1 VKYIGTFLSIMIVC
15 LGGCANLTPDVNDYT
30 AKKLRLMQSL
40 LDKTPD
46 GAVGYWKMDEKNF
59 GIVAVDSTLR
69 KGSTVCRL
77 VTEDEVKGG
86 RSSTLVA
93 SYCKEPKGSWQ

>member
-1 VKYIGTFLSIMIVC
+1 MKYAGSFLVLATLS
-15 LGGCANLTPDVNDYT
+15 LTGCASLVPEVNDYT
-30 AKKLRLMQSL
+30 GKKLRLLQQV

-46 GAVGYWKMDEKNF
+46 GAVGYWKIDDKNF
-59 GIVAVDSTLR
+59 GLVAIDSTLR
-69 KGSTVCRL
+69 KGSTVCR
-77 VTEDEVKGG
+77 VVNEDEVKGG